1 MSLDSDL
8 SGSTCDLCSG
18 VLGSRFCSKC
28 GVDYR
33 IVSVSRELELALR
46 DSGRLRLAD
55 LVLDERGRQI
65 GYGQLQDGRRVGA
78 CVYGTQAAYNN
89 DLLARGELQSMTLG
103 LTHSED
109 RCQTPYRVF
118 DLSDAWSLQSVL
130 SRLRSDSHKGGIH
143 EQLKRYVFPLFELLS
158 DLHGRGFFLGNAN
171 PEWFYFSENLGWRLG
186 PKAILRRLGDDVR
199 SSTWV
204 DVAKGFAAPEV
215 YGRCGGQLSPR
226 TDVYFAGMVLYA
238 VLSDVAPSPGTG
250 QHALRMP
257 PVQAYKD
264 DVPPMLGAV
273 ALKAT
278 SAHPARRYS
287 DMQAALVALRKASE
301 RELRRMTYGARSL
314 EVDYG
319 SEIHIG
325 LVKAMYSPI
334 NQDQF
339 FEAFDELTGT
349 GLFLVSDGVS
359 ISRYGSGDLASHCV
373 KEAATQLWNRIL
385 GPGPQTEPDDT
396 LTFDSSHDLSVS
408 QQKPGRTHAERK
420 SVIEGMLNQ
429 ANIRIGKLVTPMLPP
444 ATGPLESIM
453 AATSVSMF
461 LERNQATISYIGD
474 SRAYLVRDGHIAL
487 LTLDHNLK
495 TQLMRNGHPPAR
507 AVQAQGANALVKCV
521 GDFERSEDGSLMA
534 VPLEPEHV
542 KLTVLPGDTVVLC
555 SDGIVDYAGFDEEAS
570 EQIITDIVESAPTAR
585 VAAFELMVA
594 ANRGGGGDNI
604 SCIVVRFDE
613 LSSMRVT

>member
-1 MSLDSDL
+1 MSNDFS
-8 SGSTCDLCSG
+8 
-18 VLGSRFCSKC
+18 
-28 GVDYR
+28 
-33 IVSVSRELELALR
+33 LAL
-46 DSGRLRLAD
+46 DESDD
-55 LVLDERGRQI
+55 LQLDDVLTDERGRKI
-65 GYGQLQDGRRVGA
+65 GYGHLKDGRRVAA
-78 CVYGTQAAYNN
+78 CIYETQGDYNA
-89 DLLARGELQSMTLG
+89 DLMAHSDLQSVTLG
-103 LTHSED
+103 FAHSTDLSE
-109 RCQTPYRVF
+109 RPYRLF
-118 DLSDAWSLQSVL
+118 DLSDVLSLSSVL
-130 SRLRSDSHKGGIH
+130 SRLRNDSHKDGIH
-143 EQLKRYVFPLFELLS
+143 EQLKRYIFPLFELFS
-158 DLHGRGFFLGNAN
+158 DLHKRGYFLGNAN
-171 PEWFYFSENLGWRLG
+171 PEWFYFSDNIGWRLG
-186 PKAILRRLGDDVR
+186 PKAILRRLD
-199 SSTWV
+199 SETTQSAWV

-215 YGRCGGQLSPR
+215 YGRCGGQLSAR
-226 TDVYFAGMVLYA
+226 SDVYFAGMVLYTILA
-238 VLSDVAPSPGTG
+238 DVPPSPGTG

-257 PVQAYKD
+257 PVQAYKH

-278 SAHPARRYS
+278 SAHPGRRYI
-287 DMQAALVALRKASE
+287 DMQVALRALRKASE
-301 RELRRMTYGARSL
+301 RELRRLTYGVRSL
-314 EVDYG
+314 EIDYG

-396 LTFDSSHDLSVS
+396 LTFDSSHDLNVS
-408 QQKPGRTHAERK
+408 QQKTGRTHAERK

-474 SRAYLVRDGHIAL
+474 SRAYLVRDGHIAP

-521 GDFERSEDGSLMA
+521 GDFERSDDGTLMA

-542 KLTVLPGDTVVLC
+542 KLTILPGDTVVLC
-555 SDGIVDYAGFDEEAS
+555 SDGVVDYAGFDEEAS
-570 EQIITDIVESAPTAR
+570 EEIITDIVESAPTAR

-604 SCIVVRFDE
+604 SCIVIRFDE
-613 LSSMRVT
+613 LSSMRVA